1 MLKNHLIL
9 TLRYLLK
16 NKAYTLINIISLS
29 VAIACSLVIYL
40 YINEELSYDNHH
52 KGGEHVYRVI
62 TASLENDDVSRASTY
77 PLYQV
82 LKNDISQVKNVTPI
96 YQESFLIWVE
106 KGGSREKF
114 EESEAGVFVT
124 PAYFDILSMEWLI
137 EDATP
142 LQDPTDVVLSESYA
156 KKYFGD
162 PAEAMGKTI
171 IFNKKHEYIVSGIF
185 KDYSAL
191 TDFRFHILGA
201 YEGIKDDVADDNWNS
216 FSTNIQFMVRLYAEA
231 DTADVH
237 RQLQHAA
244 KQNIADWKYGKTTYI
259 LQPLSDI
266 HHNSELSNFSDRE
279 VPLKSL
285 YIFGSIAFFL
295 IIVACI
301 NYINLATALAAN
313 RHKEVGIKKAIGSSR
328 GQIIAQFLS
337 ETGFIIIVSVAFGII
352 IAEIFI
358 HLFAGSFNLS
368 FDTFSLIQWKVFAFL
383 GGLIILLTLLSGM
396 YPALVMSA
404 TSAIDM
410 FRFKGGKRSSINVL
424 RKGMVLF
431 QFLIAQLMILSTI
444 VLFQQNK
451 YFKNKDLG
459 FSAENI
465 VTVSLP
471 QTSRE
476 QRQVIMHEWQ
486 QIPGV
491 EKISFAYS
499 SPTSGHVWINNV
511 GLPDMESYEFINADI
526 KLVDK
531 FYIDVYELN
540 LHAGRNLH
548 DSDSTNEV
556 IINEM
561 LARKL
566 GFDHPRE
573 AVGNMLKIFS
583 KEIPIVGVVEN
594 FHSRSLKN
602 EMVPTLMI
610 NRSDFLNLANL
621 KINLQNF
628 EGSIEKIQSSFDQIF
643 PDDIM
648 HYAYLDESMADF
660 YEREMTTS
668 KIFNIFAIIALL
680 INLSGL
686 YGLISFVALQKTKE
700 VGVRKVLGAR
710 TSQII
715 TLLSKDFIVLVLLAF
730 VVAAPIGYFLMQQ
743 WLNEFVFKI
752 EISAMFFVIALATSA
767 VLALVVVGLRAY
779 RTATTNPADVLR
791 DE

>member
-40 YINEELSYDNHH
+40 YVNEELGYDKHH
-52 KGGEHVYRVI
+52 KNGEHVYRVI
-62 TASLENDDVSRASTY
+62 TASLENDNMTRASTY
-77 PLYQV
+77 PLQEV
-82 LKNDISQVKNVTPI
+82 LENDITQVKDVSPI
-96 YQESFLIWVE
+96 YHQSFLLWVQE
-106 KGGSREKF
+106 DGKRKKF
-114 EESEAGVFVT
+114 EESDACVFVA
-124 PAYFDILSMEWLI
+124 PDYFEIMSMQWLI
-137 EDATP
+137 EDPTP
-142 LQDPTDVVLSESYA
+142 LQDPTEVVLTESYA
-156 KKYFGD
+156 RKFFED
-162 PAEAMGKTI
+162 PALAMGKSI
-171 IFNKKHEYIVSGIF
+171 IFDKKHEFIVSGIL
-185 KDYSAL
+185 KDYTAL
-191 TDFRFHILGA
+191 TDFKFQILGA
-201 YEGIKDDVADDNWNS
+201 YEGIKDEVADNDWGS
-216 FSTNIQFMVRLYAEA
+216 LSTNIQFMVRLYPER
-231 DTADVH
+231 DTASVH
-237 RQLQHAA
+237 RQLQQAA
-244 KQNIADWKYGKTTYI
+244 QQNITDWEYGKPTYI
-259 LQPLSDI
+259 LQPLADI
-266 HHNSELSNFSDRE
+266 HHNPRLSNYSNRK

-313 RHKEVGIKKAIGSSR
+313 RNKEVGIKKAIGSSR

-337 ETGFIIIVSVAFGII
+337 ETGFIIVVSVIFGIL

-358 HLFAGSFNLS
+358 HLFAGSFNL
-368 FDTFSLIQWKVFAFL
+368 TFNTLSILQWKVWAFL
-383 GGLIILLTLLSGM
+383 VTLIIVLTLLSGM

-410 FRFKGGKRSSINVL
+410 FRFRGSKKGGINLL
-424 RKGMVLF
+424 RKGLVLF

-444 VLFQQNK
+444 VIFQQNT
-451 YFKNKDLG
+451 YFKNKELG

-465 VTVSLP
+465 LTVYLP

-476 QRQVIMHEWQ
+476 QRHVIRHEWL

-499 SPTSGHVWINNV
+499 SPTSGNVWINDV
-511 GLPDMESYEFINADI
+511 GLPQMESFEYVDADI

-531 FYIDVYELN
+531 NYIEVYQMEL
-540 LHAGRNLH
+540 LTGRNLQET
-548 DSDSTNEV
+548 DSMSEV
-556 IINEM
+556 IINEI
-561 LARKL
+561 LAKKL
-566 GFDHPRE
+566 GFEDIRD
-573 AVGNMLKIFS
+573 AVGNMLKIFNRQ
-583 KEIPIVGVVEN
+583 IPIVGVVEN
-594 FHSRSLKN
+594 FHSRTLKN
-602 EMVPTLMI
+602 EMVPTLMV

-628 EGSIEKIQSSFDQIF
+628 DGGIAKIQKSFDKIF
-643 PDDIM
+643 PDDII
-648 HYAYLDESMADF
+648 YYQYLEERLAEF
-660 YEREMTTS
+660 YRREMTTS

-700 VGVRKVLGAR
+700 VGIRKVLGAR

-715 TLLSKDFIVLVLLAF
+715 TLLSKDFILLVFLAF
-730 VVAAPIGYFLMQQ
+730 IVAGPIGYYLMQL
-743 WLNEFVFKI
+743 WLNDFAYKI
-752 EISAMFFVIALATSA
+752 NISVMFFLIALATSGL
-767 VLALVVVGLRAY
+767 LALVVVGLRAY
-779 RTATTNPADVLR
+779 RTASTNPADVLR